1 MLQDCTE
8 WPVNKCSVRKEV
20 VSKST
25 PETACRK
32 VINAYIFTQIIINCF
47 NIFAP
52 LRFRD

>member
-32 VINAYIFTQIIINCF
+32 VMCMPLILDIIQYHKLF
-47 NIFAP
+47 KTFA
-52 LRFRD
+52 